1 MTCAEKTRRLIS
13 KTGAGVWAA
22 MAACALLCLL
32 LLASGKNEGEAKTD
46 KEIRLE
52 RVMEKIEGAGD
63 TDVMIAEENGCVTGV
78 LVVAQGAGDIAVR
91 LRLQNAVKTLLDVE
105 NEKINVMPMEGAE
118 YGQN

>member
-1 MTCAEKTRRLIS
+1 MTCAEKTRRLIK

-32 LLASGKNEGEAKTD
+32 LLTSGKNEEGKTD

-78 LVVAQGAGDIAVR
+78 LVVSQGAEDIAVR
-91 LRLQNAVKTLLDVE
+91 LRLQNAVKTLLDVD
-105 NEKINVMPMEGAE
+105 NERINVMPMEGAE
-118 YGQN
+118 YGKK